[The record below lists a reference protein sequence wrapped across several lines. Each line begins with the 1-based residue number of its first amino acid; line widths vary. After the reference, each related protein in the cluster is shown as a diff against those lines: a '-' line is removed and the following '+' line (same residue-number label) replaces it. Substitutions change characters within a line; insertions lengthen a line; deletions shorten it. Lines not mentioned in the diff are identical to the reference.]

1 MLSKIIGSV
10 VGTKNDREL
19 KRMRKVVSKINAHEA
34 TIQALSD
41 EQLQQRTEEFKA
53 RHQKGESLDAL
64 LPEAFAVC
72 RVPVR
77 FEVAGAGEVQ
87 DSMVGVFA
95 RNCRKDGPDR

>member
-41 EQLQQRTEEFKA
+41 EQLQQKTAEFKE
-53 RHQKGESLDAL
+53 RHQQGESLDAL
-64 LPEAFAVC
+64 YQKRLPSAAKP
-72 RVPVR
+72 RY
-77 FEVAGAGEVQ
+77 A
-87 DSMVGVFA
+87 SMACATTTCSSSVVSPCTKA
-95 RNCRKDGPDR
+95 KSPR